1 MTSKVSGRAIFR
13 QTLKIEKNV
22 KTTEINCIGAY
33 LSDYKCFKILNLLLL
48 RPELFFFG
56 ENIHFKQLSSKWL
69 HLHEFLSHDGR
80 LTVTKLVSSPL
91 KKLFDTNFE
100 AHSFLT
106 TTTIDDL
113 LTRSHLLKENV
124 FHCQYHAKHY
134 QCDRLFS
141 AIDFFWRSSLATR
154 AKGRGP
160 KVARQRNNN
169 DDAELNN
176 FVKFVSCVVRRSSQ
190 ICSSAHRFR
199 SRQFDRS

>member
-1 MTSKVSGRAIFR
+1 MV
-13 QTLKIEKNV
+13 
-22 KTTEINCIGAY
+22 
-33 LSDYKCFKILNLLLL
+33 L

-141 AIDFFWRSSLATR
+141 AIDFFWRSSLAAR
-154 AKGRGP
+154 ANGRGP

>member
-1 MTSKVSGRAIFR
+1 MAMPYIPSG
-13 QTLKIEKNV
+13 
-22 KTTEINCIGAY
+22 
-33 LSDYKCFKILNLLLL
+33 LN
-48 RPELFFFG
+48 
-56 ENIHFKQLSSKWL
+56 FKQLSSKWL

-141 AIDFFWRSSLATR
+141 AIDFFWRSSLAAR
-154 AKGRGP
+154 AESRSSKEQ
-160 KVARQRNNN
+160 QRRCRTQQ
-169 DDAELNN
+169 LCQVR
-176 FVKFVSCVVRRSSQ
+176 FVCCSSLITNLLVCLSQ
-190 ICSSAHRFR
+190 ICSSARRFR
-199 SRQFDRS
+199 SR

>member
-1 MTSKVSGRAIFR
+1 MAMPYIPSG
-13 QTLKIEKNV
+13 
-22 KTTEINCIGAY
+22 
-33 LSDYKCFKILNLLLL
+33 LN
-48 RPELFFFG
+48 
-56 ENIHFKQLSSKWL
+56 FKQLSSKWL

-141 AIDFFWRSSLATR
+141 AIYFFWRSSLAAR

-190 ICSSAHRFR
+190 ICSSQICSSARRFQTR
-199 SRQFDRS
+199 RFDLWIVSFSSSQISP